1 MYGYRG
7 RVLCFKMGEIRIMQM
22 YLMLDKEEKLYGF
35 YPSYTG
41 IAANGELEFIQKRK
55 RIPSK
60 L

>member
-1 MYGYRG
+1 
-7 RVLCFKMGEIRIMQM
+7 M